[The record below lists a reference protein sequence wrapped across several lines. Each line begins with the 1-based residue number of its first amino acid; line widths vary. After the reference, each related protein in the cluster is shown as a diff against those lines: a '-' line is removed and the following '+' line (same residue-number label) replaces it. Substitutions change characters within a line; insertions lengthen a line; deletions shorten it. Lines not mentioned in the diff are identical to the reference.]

1 MTRRAAASPQRAG
14 GPFTLH
20 AAAYRRHGYAP
31 IPVKPGS
38 KQPLLADWPRWCDEL
53 PSPDLVAT
61 WVRRYPDAGLALA
74 CGPASGLTALDL
86 DDDVDGLHA
95 RICQELGPSP
105 VAKRG
110 ARAPTHFYRFS
121 GERSCALRKDGQTVA
136 EILAGKR
143 LVILPPTIHPD
154 TGQPYRWLT
163 PETLLDRPAAS
174 LPTLD
179 ATRLAALFEQPKRRR
194 PRPRSPEPGNRSRDA
209 GVLAEALQH
218 IPPDLD
224 RPSWIRIGMALKAA
238 LGDAG
243 FELWDNWSST
253 GTKYDASQMP
263 AQWRSFPEQ
272 GSITAGTLFYFAK
285 QHGWT
290 PRATQRQH

>member
-1 MTRRAAASPQRAG
+1 MTA
-14 GPFTLH
+14 GPFALH
-20 AAAYRRHGYAP
+20 AAAYRQRGYAP

-38 KQPLLADWPRWCDEL
+38 KQPLISDWPRWCDEL

-61 WVRRYPDAGLALA
+61 WARRYPDAGLALV

-95 RICQELGPSP
+95 RICEALGPSP

-110 ARAPTHFYRFS
+110 ARAPTHFYRYS

-143 LVILPPTIHPD
+143 LVIIPPTIHPD
-154 TGQPYRWLT
+154 TGQPYTWLT

-179 ATRLAALFEQPKRRR
+179 ATRLAALFEPPKRRR
-194 PRPRSPEPGNRSRDA
+194 PRPRSPESGTRSRDA
-209 GVLAEALQH
+209 GVIAEALKH

-224 RPSWIRIGMALKAA
+224 RHSWVRIGIAIKAA

-243 FELWDNWSST
+243 FQLWDNWSST
-253 GTKYDASQMP
+253 GTKYDASQMQ